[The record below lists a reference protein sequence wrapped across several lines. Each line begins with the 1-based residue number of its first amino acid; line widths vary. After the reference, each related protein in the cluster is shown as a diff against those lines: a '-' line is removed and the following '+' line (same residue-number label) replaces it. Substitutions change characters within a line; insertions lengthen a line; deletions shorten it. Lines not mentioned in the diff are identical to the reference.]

1 MISSFEAWQG
11 WKRRGSALLL
21 AALIPV
27 AASAQALY
35 AGRCAVR
42 NPMLQGTYVGGCIG
56 GWASG
61 QGRAVGQDRYEG
73 EFLDGHASGR
83 GVYTW
88 GDGRRFEGEF
98 RLGRVHGPARFF
110 YANGDVLE
118 GDFRDNQLVGVGRM
132 QRPGGPVQ
140 YVELRNGNLVPLP
153 TAPQVVYAPA
163 PQPVP
168 GAASP
173 PAFQPATPAPQ
184 NGAVS
189 AVSWQPQLD
198 FEDIFPSYL
207 FATATRKPP
216 RATKES
222 NTKSLG
228 DQVMALSER
237 SLNTRVRPDAAA
249 TARYAGDAQSD
260 AYLGD
265 PWGLIG
271 VSVQSPA
278 PGTRVTVRV
287 TIDEIAEPTEET
299 FVLPRTGRFQIYPK
313 IRYRYER
320 LKGYTQPAPTNVT
333 WSLAINGQDA
343 GTRTTTTRIRSIQDA
358 PFVVRTA
365 EGRESIPWIFAGFV
379 TEDATWLDELLRDA
393 FASSSI
399 AAVGYQ
405 TDAAGVRR
413 QVKAVYDLLKRRGV
427 KYSNIATSSGTTDQV
442 ISQIVRF
449 PSDSIRTSQA
459 NCIDGSVLL
468 ASVLRKIGIEPFIV
482 IIPGHAFMGY
492 FLADPDVANKE
503 PGIDFIETTMIGS
516 AGFDEARTEGLRE
529 FVAAREKAQA
539 QAPQVV
545 VVSHARAAG
554 ITPIP
559 R

>member
-1 MISSFEAWQG
+1 MPAPSL
-11 WKRRGSALLL
+11 RRWRLSAAVIAAATLATFA
-21 AALIPV
+21 AALPMT
-27 AASAQALY
+27 ARAQALY

-118 GDFRDNQLVGVGRM
+118 GDFRDNLLVGVGRM

-140 YVELRNGNLVPLP
+140 YVELRNGNLVQV
-153 TAPQVVYAPA
+153 APPAPPVVYAPA
-163 PQPVP
+163 VQPDPGSTPTPTLLPP
-168 GAASP
+168 GAP
-173 PAFQPATPAPQ
+173 PQDGAAGAT
-184 NGAVS
+184 
-189 AVSWQPQLD
+189 SWQPQLD
-198 FEDIFPSYL
+198 FEDLFPSYL

-216 RATKES
+216 VAPAAQRSRSVGAQVLA
-222 NTKSLG
+222 LG
-228 DQVMALSER
+228 EGAL
-237 SLNTRVRPDAAA
+237 NARVRTDAP
-249 TARYAGDAQSD
+249 TSRFAGSGSSA

-287 TIDEIAEPTEET
+287 TVDEIADATEES
-299 FVLPRTGRFQIYPK
+299 FVLPRAGRFQLYPK

-333 WSLAINGQDA
+333 WSLTINGQDA
-343 GTRTTTTRIRSIQDA
+343 GTRTQTTRVRSIQDA
-358 PFVVRTA
+358 PWVVRTA
-365 EGRESIPWIFAGFV
+365 RGREEIPWIFAGFV
-379 TEDATWLDELLRDA
+379 TEDAAWLDDLIREA
-393 FASSSI
+393 FAGRALGPI
-399 AAVGYQ
+399 GYQ
-405 TDAAGVRR
+405 GGADAARAQVRI
-413 QVKAVYDLLKRRGV
+413 VYDHLKRRGV
-427 KYSNIATSSGTTDQV
+427 KYSSITTTSGASNQV

-449 PSDSIRTSQA
+449 PSDSIRTAQA

-468 ASVLRKIGIEPFIV
+468 ASVLRKIGIEPIIV
-482 IIPGHAFMGY
+482 LVPGHAFMGY
-492 FLADPDVANKE
+492 LAAPLQDGKDPDV
-503 PGIDFIETTMIGS
+503 DFIETTMIGS
-516 AGFDEARTEGLRE
+516 ASFDEARTEGLRK
-529 FVAAREKAQA
+529 FVAASEKDQA
-539 QAPQVV
+539 ELVV
-545 VVSHARAAG
+545 IRQARAAG